1 MVINRKV
8 IVVVLVVIMSVAAL
22 FIASSMRHRTSA
34 VRAGSSRT
42 TPQEAMAEAVS
53 NESPVSNV
61 KNLTTGRGLT
71 AVTRAAE
78 TNKYIFAYFYR
89 VEDEQTRMMKGV
101 FSAAISNV
109 AGKADSVTI
118 NITEPSEK
126 GIVDK
131 FGLGR
136 APMPLAMVVAPNG
149 AITGAFPRKFE
160 EKQLTEAIVSPCTEK
175 CLKALQERKLVFL
188 CVQNDKTKQ
197 NDAAMRG
204 VMNFKADAR
213 FAQATEIITVDP
225 AVEAEVEFLE
235 KLKINPASDEALTV
249 FLAPP
254 GRVIGTYNGATDKA
268 QLAKM
273 LLAVMSNCGSGCGP
287 SGCGPKK

>member
-1 MVINRKV
+1 MNRKV
-8 IVVVLVVIMSVAAL
+8 IVVVVVVMISVAAF
-22 FIASSMRHRTSA
+22 FIAASMRHKTPA
-34 VRAGSSRT
+34 AHAGSSGT
-42 TPQEAMAEAVS
+42 TSQETMAEPAG
-53 NESPVSNV
+53 NEPPASSV
-61 KNLTTGRGLT
+61 KNPAAGRGLT
-71 AVTRAAE
+71 AIKRAAE
-78 TNKYIFAYFYR
+78 TNKYLFAYFYR
-89 VEDEQTRMMKGV
+89 VEDEQTRVMKGV
-101 FSAAISNV
+101 FDAAMSTV

-118 NITEPSEK
+118 DITEPSEK

-136 APMPLAMVVAPNG
+136 APMPIAMVVAPNG
-149 AITGAFPRKFE
+149 AITGAFPSKLE
-160 EKQLTEAIVSPCTEK
+160 EKQLAEAIVSPCTER

-225 AVEAEVEFLE
+225 AVEAEGEFLE
-235 KLKINPASDEALTV
+235 KLKINPGIDEALTV

-268 QLAKM
+268 QLEKM
-273 LLAVMSNCGSGCGP
+273 LLAVMSSCGSGCGP

>member
-1 MVINRKV
+1 MINRKIITV
-8 IVVVLVVIMSVAAL
+8 VLIVVIGVIAFS
-22 FIASSMRHRTSA
+22 ITTSIKRKTSTEHEESPRLTSEE
-34 VRAGSSRT
+34 VMT
-42 TPQEAMAEAVS
+42 KPVS
-53 NESPVSNV
+53 NELPVSTAN
-61 KNLTTGRGLT
+61 NLTAGRGL
-71 AVTRAAE
+71 AAIDKAAE
-78 TNKYIFAYFYR
+78 ADKYLFAYFYR
-89 VEDEQTRMMKGV
+89 GEDEQTRIMKSV
-101 FSAAISNV
+101 FDTAIRNV
-109 AGKADSVTI
+109 ADKADSITI

-126 GIVDK
+126 AIVDK
-131 FGLGR
+131 YRLGR
-136 APMPLAMVVAPNG
+136 APMPLVMVMAPNG

-160 EKQLTEAIVSPCTEK
+160 EKQLADAIVSPYTEK

-204 VMNFKADAR
+204 VLNFKADAR

-235 KLKINPASDEALTV
+235 KLKINPKINEALTV

-254 GRVIGTYNGATDKA
+254 GRVIGTYHGATDKA
-268 QLAKM
+268 QLEKM
-273 LLAVMSNCGSGCGP
+273 LLAVMSSCGSGCGP